1 MAKNFSSRFVSLPCA
16 ILAGVH
22 GEPDFDDLSAIHRV
36 LAGDQEAFRPI
47 VERYGERIRRFCRS
61 RLGSEEE
68 AEDTAQDIFLRV
80 YRSLGTFRLGQSFPV
95 WLFSIAA
102 NRTRTRLLR
111 FATEKARISAAEREA
126 KASVAED
133 PADEALR
140 RLEAAA
146 LRKAVAALPSDQ
158 RGPVELYYF
167 AELSV
172 SETARVLGLGE
183 EAVKS
188 RLFRARRLLREL
200 LENPQP
206 QEDPGGNH

>member
-1 MAKNFSSRFVSLPCA
+1 VN
-16 ILAGVH
+16 
-22 GEPDFDDLSAIHRV
+22 GEPDFDDLAAIHRV
-36 LAGDQEAFRPI
+36 LAGDQAAFRSI
-47 VERYGERIRRFCRS
+47 VERYGERVRRFCRA
-61 RLGSEEE
+61 RLGSQEE

-80 YRSLGTFRLGQSFPV
+80 YRSLRTFRLGQSFPV

-111 FATEKARISAAEREA
+111 FATEKARISAAERDAEA
-126 KASVAED
+126 AVAED

-140 RLEAAA
+140 HLEAAA
-146 LRKAVAALPSDQ
+146 LRKAVASLPLEQ

-167 AELSV
+167 AELSIA
-172 SETARVLGLGE
+172 ETAHVLSLGE

-188 RLFRARRLLREL
+188 RLFRARKQLREL

-206 QEDPGGNH
+206 QTDPGGNQY